1 MKDCVTEEIIEET
14 NEETKLDGLLKK
26 MQRMNSPGYLHTVS
40 LNELY
45 ENVYESR
52 PPVIDGLLYAGAYI
66 LAGAPKIGKSFLV
79 AQLAYH
85 VSTGQPLWGYDV
97 HQGTVLYLALEDD
110 FRRLQDRMSRMFGV
124 EGTDELHFSVNA
136 KMLGDG
142 LDAQLERFVREHPE
156 TKLIVLDTLQK
167 VREATKDYSYGSDY
181 ERINRLK
188 SFADSHSVCVLAVHH
203 TRKQTADDCF
213 ETISG
218 TTGLFGCADGAL
230 LMWSAICIRHEEP
243 AALGVLAEPEPLP
256 DHARE
261 RPETRKNG
269 RPHPNEKGAQRSW
282 KYFAEKKAKSGK
294 K

>member
-1 MKDCVTEEIIEET
+1 MKDCMTEGIIEET

-124 EGTDELHFSVNA
+124 EGTDELHFSVNRMFGVEGTDELHFSVNA

-181 ERINRLK
+181 ELINRLK
-188 SFADSHSVCVLAVHH
+188 FFADSHGVCVLAVHH

-213 ETISG
+213 ETYLGHDGSVRLRG
-218 TTGLFGCADGAL
+218 RRAADA
-230 LMWSAICIRHEEP
+230 
-243 AALGVLAEPEPLP
+243 
-256 DHARE
+256 
-261 RPETRKNG
+261 
-269 RPHPNEKGAQRSW
+269 
-282 KYFAEKKAKSGK
+282 
-294 K
+294 

>member
-167 VREATKDYSYGSDY
+167 AREASKDYSYGSDY
-181 ERINRLK
+181 ELINRLK
-188 SFADSHSVCVLAVHH
+188 FFADSHGVCVLAVHH
-203 TRKQTADDCF
+203 TRKQSFPSPRTWQ
-213 ETISG
+213 T
-218 TTGLFGCADGAL
+218 
-230 LMWSAICIRHEEP
+230 
-243 AALGVLAEPEPLP
+243 
-256 DHARE
+256 
-261 RPETRKNG
+261 TRKNSACKSRSPRSKTKCIG
-269 RPHPNEKGAQRSW
+269 RNSSTGR
-282 KYFAEKKAKSGK
+282 
-294 K
+294 

>member
-110 FRRLQDRMSRMFGV
+110 FRRLQDGCRVCSASRARTSSTFPS
-124 EGTDELHFSVNA
+124 TQRCS
-136 KMLGDG
+136 
-142 LDAQLERFVREHPE
+142 E
-156 TKLIVLDTLQK
+156 TALT
-167 VREATKDYSYGSDY
+167 
-181 ERINRLK
+181 
-188 SFADSHSVCVLAVHH
+188 HS
-203 TRKQTADDCF
+203 
-213 ETISG
+213 
-218 TTGLFGCADGAL
+218 
-230 LMWSAICIRHEEP
+230 WSA
-243 AALGVLAEPEPLP
+243 
-256 DHARE
+256 
-261 RPETRKNG
+261 
-269 RPHPNEKGAQRSW
+269 S
-282 KYFAEKKAKSGK
+282 
-294 K
+294 